1 MGLVRYLLQAFL
13 LDLSY
18 WNYAPGILLDS
29 FWDLQLNLQPN
40 LLPNLQLNLQLD
52 ISAGNFWVESD
63 LQLDSK
69 IGPSRS

>member
-29 FWDLQLNLQPN
+29 FWDLQLNL
-40 LLPNLQLNLQLD
+40 LPNLQLNLQLD

-63 LQLDSK
+63 LELDSK

>member
-29 FWDLQLNLQPN
+29 FWDLQLNLQ
-40 LLPNLQLNLQLD
+40 LD

-63 LQLDSK
+63 LELDSK